1 MSWQTFRLRALW
13 CWHQLLTLALA
24 LVVMVAV
31 MVGVSR
37 QLLPM
42 ADHYRPQVE
51 AALSQRLGLPV
62 KLERLEGAADG
73 VQLRLRLVQMELRD
87 PATPAKVLLS
97 IPEVELRPAL
107 WQMLRH
113 GELRF
118 DVRMRGLNIHLDQL
132 PGGRLQ
138 LRELAGLAR
147 RGGGTAA
154 RTLSFALRQ
163 PALALS
169 ESRIG
174 LALQNF
180 PEISLG
186 SVDIV
191 NRNDGNRHRLRGRV
205 QLPGVSE
212 ELAVQLDLDGN
223 PLHWEQSRL
232 RAWLRLPVMDW
243 EPWLPALPSSGP
255 GLRRLRGGGSYWLD
269 FNSGRL
275 VRLQARVDWR
285 EVLLEGPQ
293 GRHRLR
299 DMQGELAW
307 QRSPQGWQLAGQGL
321 QGVVDDLAWPLPQLA
336 LRKAGDKLTVALARS
351 NLGNAAK
358 LLGTLAL
365 PEALAGWL
373 REAAPSGELVGLRA
387 DLTAAPA
394 GAWQLRRLDAE
405 GRWLGARAVGRFPGG
420 HNLAGWL
427 RWTPDQAWLGLDS
440 RVAQLFLPDIL
451 REPVAVRD
459 LRGRLR
465 LMREG
470 RGWRLDSDRLQLVN
484 PDLKAAGVLSVSL
497 PGAGG
502 GAPRLSLLGGV
513 ADARLA
519 SAWRYIPWHSAS
531 DARLAWLRQG
541 LKAGTVRR
549 GEFAFEGPLPAS
561 ETDPA
566 RLLLKLELERGRVDY
581 APGWP
586 ELRDLQAAVTLDG
599 RRLAIA
605 ASDVRMLEGSRGEAI
620 SAAIPD
626 LRAPVLQLSATLAS
640 NGPDL
645 MRLFRESPLK
655 ARVPGLT
662 DVLALE
668 GPVAGRLEL
677 ALPLQGGGAPEVSI
691 VAQLRDNLLLLPQA
705 RLAASDLRGEIRYST
720 AGGLQA
726 ERIEAQ
732 LLEAPVRAAIQTR
745 RNEMVVSLAG
755 TAGVPALRR
764 WLGSSLLE
772 VASGSTP
779 YQARVILPAG
789 ASPRLQ
795 LDASLAGL
803 RLNLPAPLGKAA
815 KDAVPLRY
823 QTSLGGREQRARLQY
838 GQRLSGGL
846 LWEGNRLD
854 RALLRL
860 DSRTPDWP
868 RQPGLEIEGRLPRLD
883 LGEWKPWLAHFRRP
897 AAAATVAARGETPL
911 PALTRL
917 DLETREL
924 VAEGW
929 RLRNARVGLVRDP
942 AAWRLFLDSD
952 ELNGRAQL
960 PDDARKEIV
969 VEFARLQWPLPTVA
983 AAPAAAAGLNP
994 VAGLGNRP
1002 LAVRGEG
1009 LRLAA
1014 WPNLG
1019 ALAVSA
1025 RLLPM
1030 PYGLRVESIGL
1041 RSPML
1046 DFDGRLDWQWRGGV
1060 NTRLRGKAGS
1070 ANIAGLLAALGY
1082 APSLV
1087 SRRAGADLDLTWRGA
1102 PDSPVLSALDGQL
1115 GITLEAGRLLNVS
1128 TGASVSRVFGWFDL
1142 DNLRRRFKG
1151 DFSDVLRRGLSF
1163 DRLSLAGPL
1172 QAGIMEPAVFQV
1184 AGATLNATGQGRLD
1198 LPQQRMDQHL
1208 TVTIPVSSAV
1218 PLAAVVVAGPV
1229 VGGAVAAAQKAF
1241 RKQLNQ
1247 ATQLHY
1253 RISGDWND
1261 PAVQRLSTAAKPA
1274 PVDAVAREAE

>member
-1 MSWQTFRLRALW
+1 MNWQAFRLRALW

-24 LVVMVAV
+24 LVVVVAV

-62 KLERLEGAADG
+62 KLERLEGTADG

-87 PATPAKVLLS
+87 PALPAKVLLS

-113 GELRF
+113 GELRL

-147 RGGGTAA
+147 RGSGTAA
-154 RTLSFALRQ
+154 RTLDFALRQ

-180 PEISLG
+180 PELSLG

-191 NRNDGNRHRLRGRV
+191 NRNDGNHHRLRGRV

-212 ELAVQLDLDGN
+212 ELAVQLDLDGD

-232 RAWLRLPVMDW
+232 RAWIRLPVMDW

-275 VRLQARVDWR
+275 VRLQARIDWR
-285 EVLLEGPQ
+285 DVLLEGPQ
-293 GRHRLR
+293 GHHRLR
-299 DMQGELAW
+299 DVQGELAW

-351 NLGNAAK
+351 NLGNAGK
-358 LLGTLAL
+358 LLGTLA
-365 PEALAGWL
+365 
-373 REAAPSGELVGLRA
+373 
-387 DLTAAPA
+387 
-394 GAWQLRRLDAE
+394 
-405 GRWLGARAVGRFPGG
+405 
-420 HNLAGWL
+420 
-427 RWTPDQAWLGLDS
+427 
-440 RVAQLFLPDIL
+440 
-451 REPVAVRD
+451 
-459 LRGRLR
+459 
-465 LMREG
+465 
-470 RGWRLDSDRLQLVN
+470 
-484 PDLKAAGVLSVSL
+484 
-497 PGAGG
+497 
-502 GAPRLSLLGGV
+502 
-513 ADARLA
+513 
-519 SAWRYIPWHSAS
+519 
-531 DARLAWLRQG
+531 
-541 LKAGTVRR
+541 
-549 GEFAFEGPLPAS
+549 
-561 ETDPA
+561 
-566 RLLLKLELERGRVDY
+566 
-581 APGWP
+581 
-586 ELRDLQAAVTLDG
+586 
-599 RRLAIA
+599 
-605 ASDVRMLEGSRGEAI
+605 
-620 SAAIPD
+620 
-626 LRAPVLQLSATLAS
+626 
-640 NGPDL
+640 
-645 MRLFRESPLK
+645 
-655 ARVPGLT
+655 
-662 DVLALE
+662 
-668 GPVAGRLEL
+668 L

-789 ASPRLQ
+789 ESPRLQ

-983 AAPAAAAGLNP
+983 AAQAGAAGLNP

-1025 RLLPM
+1025 HLLPM
-1030 PYGLRVESIGL
+1030 PYGLRVENIGL
-1041 RSPML
+1041 RSPMF

-1060 NTRLRGKAGS
+1060 YTRLRGKVGS

-1163 DRLSLAGPL
+1163 DRLSLTGPL

-1198 LPQQRMDQHL
+1198 LPQRQMDQHL
-1208 TVTIPVSSAV
+1208 TVTLPVSSAV